1 MTRTRRLAPLIALLA
16 VAATACGTGTPDHV
30 RIGVVAPLSG
40 TRAWLGQEVVAGA
53 RLAVEDLNEA
63 GGLLGAPVELVIAD
77 DADLTSMPGQLAD
90 LAERARVSAVIGP
103 EAPGVLVGPRSPLTR
118 REVPALLPSA
128 FGGQLE
134 DASTFVARTVPS
146 ARAQATRLG
155 QWLAEVRRIDQVAV
169 LLADPIEGSLAR
181 PDLRAGLAGGGV
193 DTAAVVEADGDAA
206 DLRPSVA
213 ALRRRAP
220 DARAVLLWGPP
231 SAAARAT
238 TAVRDLGWDVQIAVP
253 ASAFVAE
260 YRTLAGDAIEG
271 VVAVFPFDEAWFT
284 GDLVPWM
291 IRYQVRHGL
300 GLLPQLDTLVI
311 DVPVAAVSAYDAVGL
326 VGAAV
331 EAADSRVPAEVA
343 DALAT
348 TTYDGLLRDYDLGG
362 RESWTAEDLYVAR
375 FHELALT
382 FDVDPRLDADEQR
395 ELWRAQVTLELF
407 EGEAPPAI
415 AALLERL
422 AGERQG
428 DPPTYEPPLP
438 PPQPVGR
445 P

>member
-1 MTRTRRLAPLIALLA
+1 MIRTRHLALLIALLA
-16 VAATACGTGTPDHV
+16 VGAAACGTGPPDHV

-40 TRAWLGQEVVAGA
+40 TRAWLGQEIVAGA
-53 RLAVEDLNEA
+53 QLAVEDLNED
-63 GGLLGAPVELVIAD
+63 GGLLGEPVELVVVD

-118 REVPALLPSA
+118 RDVPSLLPSA

-146 ARAQATRLG
+146 AHAQAARLG
-155 QWLAEVRRIDQVAV
+155 QWLADVRQIDEVAV
-169 LLADPIEGSLAR
+169 LLADPVEGDLAR
-181 PDLRAGLAGGGV
+181 PDLEAGLAEGGV
-193 DTAAVVEADGDAA
+193 DVAAVVEADGDAA
-206 DLRPSVA
+206 DLRPAVA
-213 ALRRRAP
+213 SLRRQAP

-231 SAAARAT
+231 SPAARAT
-238 TAVRDLGWDVQIAVP
+238 TAVRDLGWDVQVAVP

-271 VVAVFPFDEAWFT
+271 VVAVFPFDEAWFR

-311 DVPVAAVSAYDAVGL
+311 DLPAVAVAAYDAVGI

-331 EAADSRVPAEVA
+331 TEATSRVPEDVA
-343 DALAT
+343 GALTAT
-348 TTYDGLLRDYDLGG
+348 RHDGLLRTYDLVG
-362 RESWTAEDLYVAR
+362 REAWAADDLYVAR

-382 FDVDPRLDADEQR
+382 FDVDPRLDREAQR
-395 ELWRAQVTLELF
+395 DLWRAQVTLDLF
-407 EGEAPPAI
+407 EGEAPPAVQ
-415 AALLERL
+415 ALIDRVL
-422 AGERQG
+422 GEQRA
-428 DPPTYEPPLP
+428 DPPTYRPPLP